1 MGFIWR
7 NHDVF
12 IAFFV
17 NNNKNLFCSH
27 ILLCNILTVILRPEF
42 EEPLDTAKQ
51 LVEQNITIY
60 REQGFVIWKLFL
72 QESSIP
78 EYKILGENMILVDG
92 WDNFENMTIH
102 DVMGAGTH
110 AQMTNN
116 IYSYYRALGRR
127 YHPEGRG
134 WYRSKEKVAGVY
146 PYGGYLSTK
155 KWHLNEASK

>member
-51 LVEQNITIY
+51 LVEQNITLY
-60 REQGFVIWKLFL
+60 FPQGYEIWKQFL
-72 QESSIP
+72 LQSPNS
-78 EYKILGENMILVDG
+78 EYNILGENMIITDD
-92 WDNFENMTIH
+92 WDHFKNMTKH
-102 DVMGAGTH
+102 DVIGAGTH
-110 AQMTNN
+110 AHGPAA
-116 IYSYYRALGRR
+116 YLEPYHLALGR
-127 YHPEGRG
+127 
-134 WYRSKEKVAGVY
+134 WYRSKEKLGGDN
-146 PYGGYLSTK
+146 PYVGYLSNK
-155 KWHLNEASK
+155 KWHLNEVRMP